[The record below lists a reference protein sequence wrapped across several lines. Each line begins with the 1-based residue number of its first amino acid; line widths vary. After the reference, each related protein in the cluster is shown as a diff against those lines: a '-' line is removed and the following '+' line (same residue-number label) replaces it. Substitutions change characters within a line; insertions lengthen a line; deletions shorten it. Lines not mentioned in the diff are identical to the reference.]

1 LSVDHLDEFQI
12 SYDTNMVNRNI
23 HNPHF
28 PQTCPSRQSSAGMNI
43 SMPLLPLILQ
53 ERERERT
60 NYQLDNERE
69 VQHPN

>member
-1 LSVDHLDEFQI
+1 
-12 SYDTNMVNRNI
+12 MVNRNI

-43 SMPLLPLILQ
+43 SVSAQHTHLQALMPLLPLILK
-53 ERERERT
+53 ERERERA

-69 VQHPN
+69 VQHHN

>member
-1 LSVDHLDEFQI
+1 
-12 SYDTNMVNRNI
+12 MVNRNI

-53 ERERERT
+53 ERERER
-60 NYQLDNERE
+60 ERE
-69 VQHPN
+69 QTISLIMKEKYNITTNFY